1 MNYDE
6 NVRYD
11 GSCSESTVHTDCFAL
26 QTLHQ
31 LEEELH
37 LEILP
42 GTEIMADVGSHHFVK
57 SKASPDRVLVPQP
70 SEDSHDPLVR
80 SYQGKPL
87 FFIRLLTISSGDR
100 IGLRCG
106 RLRPS
111 SVFCSRPSR
120 KGLAHWHWHLCSGIL
135 SKNSTPPLQTSSN
148 SRESV
153 SLSWVSATSSGK
165 FS

>member
-1 MNYDE
+1 MDLGGNQLLTLTAS
-6 NVRYD
+6 V
-11 GSCSESTVHTDCFAL
+11 L

-80 SYQGKPL
+80 Y
-87 FFIRLLTISSGDR
+87 
-100 IGLRCG
+100 C
-106 RLRPS
+106 
-111 SVFCSRPSR
+111 
-120 KGLAHWHWHLCSGIL
+120 
-135 SKNSTPPLQTSSN
+135 
-148 SRESV
+148 
-153 SLSWVSATSSGK
+153 
-165 FS
+165 